1 MQVTRST
8 KDKVAEKFNLDDD
21 TRESSLNS
29 SKEKV
34 SVSFTKV
41 LTDSQNVRFH
51 YFTTFKVHQSV
62 LIL

>member
-41 LTDSQNVRFH
+41 LTDS
-51 YFTTFKVHQSV
+51 KC
-62 LIL
+62 

>member
-34 SVSFTKV
+34 SVSFTIV
-41 LTDSQNVRFH
+41 LTDNQNVRFH
-51 YFTTFKVHQSV
+51 YFTTFKDHKVF
-62 LIL
+62 